1 MKQRTKRARLDEA
14 FGRLSG
20 VPAAFF
26 EKSRLEYPEADETAL
41 RVFLALRTATR
52 RIDNVV
58 GGWLDRG
65 GLTVT
70 KFDLLHML
78 KWSAPEPV
86 TIGQL
91 REYLRMTQPNVT
103 FVVKSLEK
111 DGFARRRTDPKDRR
125 TTLVSITPAGCDV
138 IATYT
143 PRHMTA
149 IAEAMRHLGGEQRVA
164 LVEALARVAEDFE
177 ALPEP

>member
-1 MKQRTKRARLDEA
+1 MSHRTKRARLDEA

-20 VPAAFF
+20 MPPEFF
-26 EKSRLEYPEADETAL
+26 EKSRREYPEADESAL

-58 GGWLDRG
+58 GGWLVRG

-70 KFDLLHML
+70 KFDLLHLL

-86 TIGQL
+86 SIGQL
-91 REYLRMTQPNVT
+91 RDFMRMTQPNVT

-111 DGFARRRTDPKDRR
+111 DGYARRTGAANDRR
-125 TTLVSITPAGCDV
+125 TTLVSITPAGAEV
-138 IATYT
+138 IAKYT

-149 IAEAMRHLGGEQRVA
+149 IAEAMRHLSGEQRTG
-164 LVEALARVAEDFE
+164 LVEALARIAEDFE

>member
-1 MKQRTKRARLDEA
+1 M
-14 FGRLSG
+14 
-20 VPAAFF
+20 PAAFF
-26 EKSRLEYPEADETAL
+26 EKSQREYPEADDSAL
-41 RVFLALRTATR
+41 RVFLALRTASR

-70 KFDLLHML
+70 KFDVLHLL

-86 TIGQL
+86 SIGQL
-91 REYLRMTQPNVT
+91 REYMRMTQPNVT

-111 DGFARRRTDPKDRR
+111 DGYARRRTDPNDRR
-125 TTLVSITPAGCDV
+125 ATLVSITSAGADV
-138 IATYT
+138 IAKYT
-143 PRHMTA
+143 PRHMAA
-149 IAEAMRHLGGEQRVA
+149 IAEAMRHLSGGQRTD
-164 LVEALARVAEDFE
+164 LVEALARIAEDFE

>member
-1 MKQRTKRARLDEA
+1 M
-14 FGRLSG
+14 
-20 VPAAFF
+20 PAEFF
-26 EKSRLEYPEADETAL
+26 EKAKGEYPEADDGAL
-41 RVFLALRTATR
+41 RVFLALRTASR

-58 GGWLDRG
+58 GGWLVRG

-70 KFDLLHML
+70 KFDLLHLL

-86 TIGQL
+86 SIGRL
-91 REYLRMTQPNVT
+91 RDFMRMTQPNVT
-103 FVVKSLEK
+103 FVVKALEK
-111 DGFARRRTDPKDRR
+111 DGYVRWRTDPSDRR
-125 TTLVSITPAGCDV
+125 ATLVSITPAGADI

-149 IAEAMRHLGGEQRVA
+149 IAEAMRHLSDQRRTE
-164 LVEALARVAEDFE
+164 LVEALARIAEDFE